1 MCFGGRRTPPV
12 KEDEINTTQADEIKK
27 SEEKKI
33 KRRQEAL
40 EENMEETPIT
50 TSFTGMDGKK
60 IRRKRRGRGSLLTSG
75 SGGMGYSKGLSYF
88 N

>member
-12 KEDEINTTQADEIKK
+12 KQDEITTAQADEIKEA
-27 SEEKKI
+27 EEKKI

-40 EENMEETPIT
+40 EENMEAPIT